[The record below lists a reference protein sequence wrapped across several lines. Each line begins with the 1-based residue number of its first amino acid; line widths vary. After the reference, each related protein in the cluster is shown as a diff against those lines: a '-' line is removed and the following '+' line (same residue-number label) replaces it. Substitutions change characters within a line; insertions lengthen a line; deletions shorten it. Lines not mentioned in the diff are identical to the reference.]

1 MRKGSRPMKKL
12 LFLGVGSVLMFAMG
26 GVGSAQADNSVSPH
40 SIVMGPN
47 GAKTAV
53 STEGAE
59 QCANCHRAHTAQ
71 SSTLTL
77 QAQPTLCLNCH
88 NGKGA
93 QDNVVDG
100 VGNGNQ
106 ALRGGGF
113 TNARIDSGAGATKT
127 LAAVTGKRVSA
138 QIDALSAG
146 ATVTSSH
153 QINGTTTGTMWG
165 NGTSGVGQTAVTLE
179 CGACHAPHG
188 NGAYRILKANPDG
201 ASYQISA
208 AVAAVAAGPGGV
220 PAAVPAKAAVMSG
233 TTNVALIPDQTV
245 KAYTTTNYWDVSAPN
260 TPLTTAEVAVNTAA
274 AAAAAAAGKT
284 YSAPVTDGFLGGISA
299 WCTTCHTRYLST
311 SASVDN
317 STDKAY
323 TYKHRSDE
331 QANFKPDC
339 IQCHVAHGTNAAMSG
354 AAALVAAPDG
364 SDGVSGNAALT
375 PNTTVGLTGY
385 QNSDLLKVND
395 RGTCL
400 MCHAVGGPNPAD
412 VVAP

>member
-179 CGACHAPHG
+179 CGACHDPHG

-245 KAYTTTNYWDVSAPN
+245 KVYTTTNYWDVSAPN
-260 TPLTTAEVAVNTAA
+260 TPMTAAETAENVVK
-274 AAAAAAAGKT
+274 AGT
-284 YSAPVTDGFLGGISA
+284 VTDGFLGGISA
-299 WCTTCHTRYLST
+299 WCTTCHTRYLSAG
-311 SASVDN
+311 ASVVTGDA
-317 STDKAY
+317 TF

-331 QANFKPDC
+331 QANYKPDC
-339 IQCHVAHGTNAAMSG
+339 IQCHVAHGTNAVMTG
-354 AAALVAAPDG
+354 TAASVKAPDG
-364 SDGVSGNAALT
+364 LT
-375 PNTTVGLTGY
+375 VTGDPATTGY
-385 QNSDLLKVND
+385 QNSSLLRVDD

-400 MCHAVGGPNPAD
+400 MCHAVGGPNPANTP
-412 VVAP
+412 APTPTP